1 MKGPREGS
9 NIGDSLLNPNNPH
22 FFVRDIKN
30 TCGYATCVELIK
42 VNYVKVSKHQSGL
55 HV

>member
-22 FFVRDIKN
+22 FFVRDIKKHMRL
-30 TCGYATCVELIK
+30 GYLCRI
-42 VNYVKVSKHQSGL
+42 N
-55 HV
+55 